1 MKEKFLRALGLY
13 AYFFRIGWFTF
24 GGGWSIVAQM
34 QTDFVEKEHAIDNQ
48 ELLDIVSVGRSLPGT
63 MIGNVA
69 YLFGCHQCG
78 VPGGVL
84 SVLGIITPPLVIL
97 SVVTVFYHSF
107 QNNFYVA
114 KALTGVRAVV
124 APVIFSAV
132 LTLQK
137 AETPLSKPVFYG
149 LCAAGCILS
158 FVLHASSILVVLSG
172 VLCGVF
178 YHWRQSAKRT
188 APPEG

>member
-1 MKEKFLRALGLY
+1 MKEKLFRAFGLY

-97 SVVTVFYHSF
+97 SIVTLFYHSF
-107 QNNFYVA
+107 QNNLYVA
-114 KALTGVRAVV
+114 RALTGVRAVV

-132 LTLQK
+132 LKLQK
-137 AETPLSKPVFYG
+137 AETPLSKFVFYG

-158 FVLHASSILVVLSG
+158 FVFHASSILVVVAG
-172 VLCGVF
+172 VLCGVL
-178 YHWRQSAKRT
+178 YHWKNCEKKEKVS
-188 APPEG
+188 